1 MMTEEQEYLEGFE
14 KEEFEIIVYIT
25 TGWGAGGYYGDLC
38 EVTSYFPA
46 MVDL

>member
-25 TGWGAGGYYGDLC
+25 TGWGGSRLLRGSL
-38 EVTSYFPA
+38 
-46 MVDL
+46 